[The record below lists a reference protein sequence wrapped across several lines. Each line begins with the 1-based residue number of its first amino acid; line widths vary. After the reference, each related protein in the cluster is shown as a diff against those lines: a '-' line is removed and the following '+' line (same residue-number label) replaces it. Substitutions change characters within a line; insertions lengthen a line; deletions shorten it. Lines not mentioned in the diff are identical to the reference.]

1 MNMPP
6 IDPGVVTLIQSA
18 FLEHLNVG
26 FSIATRYAFNL
37 LYLFAA
43 IELAILGIAWALQ
56 RDTGWNKLFF
66 KIIKIGLIFFVI
78 QNYSWILS
86 TIVTSFAKLS
96 GTVVNSDTIAQYV
109 FNPAK
114 IWKYGYDTG
123 VYFLQ
128 LASNSNLLG
137 PTMIQIC
144 LGMGI
149 LLVFGLLG
157 IQMVVQMVSFY
168 LVSFGALIFLP
179 FGALS
184 ASSNMLDKSVQSVL
198 QAGARLMTLIIII
211 GIAVTTW
218 EEFNVAELATTTN
231 FNINQPLGLFFTA
244 LLFLCLAFYLPKI
257 VGQAVGEISSSILES
272 NAPIVAAMRES
283 VTTAMATTGSSGMS
297 NMQAATTLTASSGG
311 SPAYESS
318 SSTASAATI
327 PTATTGISSG
337 GGIDSQTTKDALSQ
351 ASKVSKSISENTVK
365 RIKEAVSQAMKE
377 KTT

>member
-1 MNMPP
+1 MNVA
-6 IDPGVVTLIQSA
+6 IDPGVVTLIQST
-18 FLEHLNVG
+18 FLEHINVA
-26 FSIATRYAFNL
+26 FSTATRYAFNL

-43 IELAILGIAWALQ
+43 LELTVLGLAWALQ
-56 RDTGWNKLFF
+56 RDTGWSKIFF
-66 KIIKIGLIFFVI
+66 KIIKIGLIFFII
-78 QNYSWILS
+78 QNYSWLLN
-86 TIVTSFAKLS
+86 TIVSSFAKLA
-96 GTVVNSDTIAQYV
+96 GIVINNDNVAQYV

-114 IWKYGYDTG
+114 IWKYGYDIG
-123 VYFLQ
+123 IYFLQ
-128 LASNSNLLG
+128 LAFNNTILG

-157 IQMVVQMVSFY
+157 IQMIVQMVSFY

-272 NAPIVAAMRES
+272 NAPIVATMRES
-283 VTTAMATTGSSGMS
+283 VTTSMATTGGGMS

-327 PTATTGISSG
+327 PTATAGISSG

-377 KTT
+377 KKS

>member
-1 MNMPP
+1 MNVA
-6 IDPGVVTLIQSA
+6 IDPGVVTLIQST
-18 FLEHLNVG
+18 FLEHINVA
-26 FSIATRYAFNL
+26 FSTATRYAFNL

-43 IELAILGIAWALQ
+43 LELTVLGLAWALQ
-56 RDTGWNKLFF
+56 RDTGWSKIFF
-66 KIIKIGLIFFVI
+66 KIIKIGLIFFII
-78 QNYSWILS
+78 QNYSWLLN
-86 TIVTSFAKLS
+86 TIVSSFAKLA
-96 GTVVNSDTIAQYV
+96 GIVINNDNVAQYV

-114 IWKYGYDTG
+114 IWKYGYDIG
-123 VYFLQ
+123 IYFLQ
-128 LASNSNLLG
+128 LAFNNTILG

-157 IQMVVQMVSFY
+157 IQMIVQMVSFY

-184 ASSNMLDKSVQSVL
+184 ASSNMLDKAVQSVL

-218 EEFNVAELATTTN
+218 DGFQLADLTTATD
-231 FNINQPLGLFFTA
+231 FNINQALGLFFTA

-257 VGQAVGEISSSILES
+257 VGQVVGGLSSSILES
-272 NAPIVAAMRES
+272 NAQAVTIVREPATPTM
-283 VTTAMATTGSSGMS
+283 VTTGGGMA
-297 NMQAATTLTASSGG
+297 NIQAASTIAPG
-311 SPAYESS
+311 SNPAYEGI

-327 PTATTGISSG
+327 PATTAGITTS
-337 GGIDSQTTKDALSQ
+337 GIDSQTTKDALSQ
-351 ASKVSKSISENTVK
+351 ASRISKSISEGTVK
-365 RIKEAVSQAMKE
+365 KIKEAVVQAMKE